1 MMYNGL
7 YDIKVLEK
15 NLQDRIVKNYEIAAN
30 RAKIGH
36 VGSDCFWVR
45 QALAGIVMEALP
57 FSTYVNDKMYESLY
71 NLYIK
76 LSVE

>member
-1 MMYNGL
+1 MYNGL
-7 YDIKVLEK
+7 YDINVLEK
-15 NLQDRIVKNYEIAAN
+15 NLQDRIIKNYEIEAN

-57 FSTYVNDKMYESLY
+57 FSTYVNDKMYNLLY

>member
-15 NLQDRIVKNYEIAAN
+15 NLQDRIIKNYEIAAN
-30 RAKIGH
+30 RAKLGH
-36 VGSDCFWVR
+36 VGTDCFWVR

>member
-1 MMYNGL
+1 MYNGL

-15 NLQDRIVKNYEIAAN
+15 NLQDRIMKNYEIAAN
-30 RAKIGH
+30 RAKVGH
-36 VGSDCFWVR
+36 VGTDCFWVK
-45 QALAGIVMEALP
+45 QTLAGMVMEGLP
-57 FSTYVNDKMYESLY
+57 FSTYINDKMYKSLY

>member
-1 MMYNGL
+1 MYNGL
-7 YDIKVLEK
+7 YDVTVLEK
-15 NLQDRIVKNYEIAAN
+15 NIQDRLIKNYEIAAN
-30 RAKIGH
+30 RAKVGH

-57 FSTYVNDKMYESLY
+57 FSTYINDKMHNALY

-76 LSVE
+76 LSTE

>member
-1 MMYNGL
+1 MYNGL
-7 YDIKVLEK
+7 YDINVLEK
-15 NLQDRIVKNYEIAAN
+15 NLQDRIIKNYEIEAN

-57 FSTYVNDKMYESLY
+57 FSTYVNDKMYDSLY

>member
-1 MMYNGL
+1 MYNGL
-7 YDIKVLEK
+7 YDVSVLEK
-15 NLQDRIVKNYEIAAN
+15 NIQDRLIKNYEIAAN
-30 RAKIGH
+30 RAKVGH

-57 FSTYVNDKMYESLY
+57 FSTYVNDKMHDALY

-76 LSVE
+76 LSTE

>member
-1 MMYNGL
+1 MYNGL
-7 YDIKVLEK
+7 YDVSVLEK
-15 NLQDRIVKNYEIAAN
+15 NIQDRLIKNYETAAN
-30 RAKIGH
+30 RAKVGH

-57 FSTYVNDKMYESLY
+57 FSTYINDKMHNALY

-76 LSVE
+76 LSTE

>member
-45 QALAGIVMEALP
+45 QALANMVKEAIVFSPFFSCNTRSSLNALY
-57 FSTYVNDKMYESLY
+57 F
-71 NLYIK
+71 K
-76 LSVE
+76 LNT

>member
-1 MMYNGL
+1 MYNGL
-7 YDIKVLEK
+7 YDVTVLEK
-15 NLQDRIVKNYEIAAN
+15 NIQNRLIKNYEIAAN
-30 RAKIGH
+30 RAKVGH

-57 FSTYVNDKMYESLY
+57 FSTYINGKMHDSLY

-76 LSVE
+76 LSTE